1 MNEEVILEG
10 LKERTLILTISS
22 VWPEDLGFEL
32 LEPFIQVDQSR
43 EGLKE
48 LGILVAE
55 REKEHAQEEIE
66 HQ

>member
-32 LEPFIQVDQSR
+32 LEPLIQVDQSR
-43 EGLKE
+43 EGCKE

>member
-32 LEPFIQVDQSR
+32 LEPLIQVDQSR
-43 EGLKE
+43 EGFKE

-55 REKEHAQEEIE
+55 REKEHAQEAIE